1 MKIMGINQIIE
12 TKKMEELNSDFV
24 MKNNISIELILVK
37 L

>member
-1 MKIMGINQIIE
+1 MGINQIIE